1 MKKQNNRL
9 LGGVYE
15 DMAAEWLRSRGWRIL
30 ERNFRCRQGEIDLI
44 AAKGEV
50 LAFVEVKYR
59 LGTGHGF
66 SQEAVDHRKQQRIFR
81 VAEYY
86 LMLHPGAEQML
97 CRFDVAAFS
106 DNDRLF
112 YLEGAFGGM

>member
-1 MKKQNNRL
+1 MIKQNNREIGSIYEEKTAVWL
-9 LGGVYE
+9 L
-15 DMAAEWLRSRGWRIL
+15 DRGWKIL

-44 AAKGEV
+44 AGKADV

-59 LGTGHGF
+59 LGYGHGF
-66 SQEAVDHRKQQRIFR
+66 SQEAVNPRKQKVIHR

-86 LMLHPGAEQML
+86 LMLHPEGEQKI
-97 CRFDVAAFS
+97 CRFDVAAFGEA
-106 DNDRLF
+106 DELT